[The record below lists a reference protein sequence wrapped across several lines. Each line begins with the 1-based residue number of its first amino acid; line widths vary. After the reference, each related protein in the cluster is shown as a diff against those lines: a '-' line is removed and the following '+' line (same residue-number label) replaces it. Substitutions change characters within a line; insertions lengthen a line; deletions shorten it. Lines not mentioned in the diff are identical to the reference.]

1 MLPAIE
7 ELLGNV
13 DQRFC
18 VRHLYNNFRKKFP
31 DLKLKELMWKAT
43 TASHVN
49 AWEKIMLE
57 IKGVNEEAFKH
68 LIEIPPR
75 LWSKPRFRT
84 NTSCDT
90 LVNNMSET
98 LNYVFVAARA
108 KPIVTM
114 LEEIRVYIMQR
125 WESNR

>member
-1 MLPAIE
+1 MLPVIK

-18 VRHLYNNFRKKFP
+18 VGHLYSNSMKKFP
-31 DLKLKELMWKAT
+31 GLKLKELIWRAA

-57 IKGVNEEAFKH
+57 IKGANKKAFKH
-68 LIEIPPR
+68 LIKIPPR
-75 LWSKPRFRT
+75 FSSKSMFK
-84 NTSCDT
+84 TSACCGT
-90 LVNNMSET
+90 LVNNMSEAF
-98 LNYVFVAARA
+98 NCVFVTTRV

-114 LEEIRVYIMQR
+114 LEEIRVYIIQT
-125 WESNR
+125 